1 MLPNAVIIV
10 DSSDDEATR
19 CLVTSHAL
27 CSSYRLV
34 HLRAEVCS
42 AARQRNQGAQQAD
55 TDLLFFLDDDV
66 VLERDFISEIV
77 TVFDKDPE
85 GMVGGVGGTIVNEVY
100 APPSTL
106 NSWLLRVCVGPANEG
121 YAGRLV
127 GPAMNFLPQDD
138 STKPQQVDWLRS
150 GCVAYRTE
158 VFQRFRFAESF
169 HGYSCAE
176 DVHLSAR
183 IAKDY
188 KLLSTARA
196 RLYHKNLG
204 AQTHRDWV
212 GLGEMIICN
221 RHEIMVHVLGR
232 RAPIDYMR
240 LLLCEFVYGPLSGIW
255 NAGRVGFVRRTTLI
269 TWGKLRGLAKIFT
282 GNSPHDVLR
291 TAAREL

>member
-1 MLPNAVIIV
+1 MFRQSCAAPATSTEEPTLKRISSSIIIATRNRPEPLRECLLSICRQSMLPNAVIIV

-138 STKPQQVDWLRS
+138 STKPQQVDWLLS
-150 GCVAYRTE
+150 GC
-158 VFQRFRFAESF
+158 
-169 HGYSCAE
+169 G
-176 DVHLSAR
+176 
-183 IAKDY
+183 
-188 KLLSTARA
+188 
-196 RLYHKNLG
+196 
-204 AQTHRDWV
+204 
-212 GLGEMIICN
+212 
-221 RHEIMVHVLGR
+221 
-232 RAPIDYMR
+232 
-240 LLLCEFVYGPLSGIW
+240 
-255 NAGRVGFVRRTTLI
+255 
-269 TWGKLRGLAKIFT
+269 
-282 GNSPHDVLR
+282 
-291 TAAREL
+291 